1 MTTCGAHG
9 VVMTTD
15 AHGPGHARFALVTGA
30 NKGIGKAISA
40 GLAAR
45 AFTVYLAA
53 RDAARGTAAA
63 AELAAIGDVRPITLD
78 VTSDNDVAGAVHQV
92 GTEAG
97 RLDVLVNNAGTHP
110 LAHRP
115 LDHLPT
121 PTE

>member
-15 AHGPGHARFALVTGA
+15 AHGPGHARFALVTGS

-45 AFTVYLAA
+45 GFTVYLAA
-53 RDAARGTAAA
+53 PDAARRPAGAGDRAAPRAAARGTAAA
-63 AELAAIGDVRPITLD
+63 ADLAAIGDVRPIPLD

-92 GTEAG
+92 GIEAG
-97 RLDVLVNNAGTHP
+97 RLDV
-110 LAHRP
+110 
-115 LDHLPT
+115 
-121 PTE
+121 